1 MILFIRTDLMFWKG
15 WCKVTVKDLVE
26 KFGLQAVAGEKG
38 LERSVKSG
46 YCGDLLSD
54 VMANAPEG
62 CVWLTIQSHQN
73 IIAVAVLR
81 EMACIVI
88 TGGHTP
94 DTDTIDKA
102 GKEGIPLLLWPG
114 SAYTLAGSI
123 YSAGIT

>member
-1 MILFIRTDLMFWKG
+1 M
-15 WCKVTVKDLVE
+15 TVKDLID
-26 KFGLQAVAGEKG
+26 KFGLQTAAGEKG
-38 LERSVKSG
+38 LGRLIKSG

-73 IIAVAVLR
+73 IIAIAVLR

-88 TGGHTP
+88 TGKHTP
-94 DTDTIDKA
+94 DAETIGKA
-102 GKEGIPLLLWPG
+102 ESEGIPLLLWPG

-123 YSAGIT
+123 YLAGIK

>member
-1 MILFIRTDLMFWKG
+1 M
-15 WCKVTVKDLVE
+15 TVKDLVE
-26 KFGLQAVAGEKG
+26 KFGLQSVAGEKG
-38 LERSVKSG
+38 RWRSVKAG

-88 TGGHTP
+88 TGGHEP
-94 DTDTIDKA
+94 DNETVGKA
-102 GKEGIPLLLWPG
+102 ESEGIPLLLWPG
-114 SAYTLAGSI
+114 SAYTLTGMI

>member
-1 MILFIRTDLMFWKG
+1 M
-15 WCKVTVKDLVE
+15 TVKDLVE
-26 KFGLQAVAGEKG
+26 KFGLKTAAGEKG
-38 LERSVKSG
+38 LGRSVKSG

-94 DTDTIDKA
+94 DADTINKA
-102 GKEGIPLLLWPG
+102 ESEGIPLLLWPG
-114 SAYTLAGSI
+114 PAYTLAGNI
-123 YSAGIT
+123 YSAGIK

>member
-1 MILFIRTDLMFWKG
+1 
-15 WCKVTVKDLVE
+15 VTVKDLIE
-26 KFGLQAVAGEKG
+26 KFGMQAVAGEKG
-38 LERSVKSG
+38 LGRSVKSG

-88 TGGHTP
+88 TGGHAP
-94 DTDTIDKA
+94 DNETIGKA
-102 GKEGIPLLLWPG
+102 ESEGIPLLLWPD
-114 SAYTLAGSI
+114 SAYTLAGMI
-123 YSAGIT
+123 YSAGIE

>member
-1 MILFIRTDLMFWKG
+1 MSWKG

-26 KFGLQAVAGEKG
+26 KFGLQTATGEKG
-38 LERSVKSG
+38 LDRLVKSG

-54 VMANAPEG
+54 VMANAPES

-94 DTDTIDKA
+94 DTETIDKA
-102 GKEGIPLLLWPG
+102 GNEGIPLLLWPG
-114 SAYTLAGSI
+114 SAYTLAGDI
-123 YSAGIT
+123 YSAGIK

>member
-1 MILFIRTDLMFWKG
+1 M
-15 WCKVTVKDLVE
+15 TVKDLVE
-26 KFGLQAVAGEKG
+26 TFGLQTATGKNG

-46 YCGDLLSD
+46 YSGDLLSD

-81 EMACIVI
+81 DLSCIVI

-94 DTDTIDKA
+94 DTDAIDKA
-102 GKEGIPLLLWPG
+102 RDNAIPLLLWPG
-114 SAYTLAGSI
+114 SAYNLAGRM
-123 YSAGIT
+123 YSAGIK